1 MLVKA
6 KWNVKDGNGWHKAGE
21 VFETKEDLG
30 DAVEIVSASVKPKE
44 KPVEVKPA
52 EGKADEAPEQEPKK
66 ETITRAG
73 TRRKA
78 TAK

>member
-6 KWNVKDGNGWHKAGE
+6 KWNVKDGNGWHKAGD

-30 DAVEIVSASVKPKE
+30 EAVEIISAPAKPAA
-44 KPVEVKPA
+44 KPA
-52 EGKADEAPEQEPKK
+52 EEKADEAPAQEPKK

-73 TRRKA
+73 SRRK
-78 TAK
+78 TAAK